1 MADKIVSKGG
11 IASIGDFSV
20 TGSLTVSGSS
30 TSIVEVGGKQF
41 QFKDGGGLDA
51 ILSTNYNNFRI
62 RGNNNAGLYINLSG
76 HVSAT
81 ANMAVGDTYINASAP
96 PARLTVKGS
105 GTTSATTAF
114 RVENANASGSMV
126 VRDNGFVGIGTT
138 SPTYKLELSG
148 STAAERTIGVDGDPV
163 VYYPDQAS
171 SAYDYSVALGNGL
184 RNATNTG
191 GNAGTRNTAI
201 GISNQTNVTTGNGNV
216 SVGSSTLEYNTTGV
230 NNITMGHLAGQYI
243 RQSGNNALG
252 FGAMRF
258 VATGSNNVALGYY
271 AGYEDGSS
279 STITET
285 NNSLY
290 LGSLS
295 KASSTTGNTNEI
307 VIGYQAQG
315 LGSNT
320 VVLGNDSITTTALK
334 GNVGI
339 GTTSPTY
346 ALEVSGSGGTQG
358 VIRSRRLIAYGGTAG
373 DPPITTASTIAGLF
387 EVGYAQLGFS
397 SYGGE
402 AGRIET
408 NSRLWNIGMT
418 GGTAKMN
425 IRGTGATSATT
436 AFRVENANT
445 SGSMVILDD
454 GNVGIGTT
462 LPSQKLDVNGNI
474 KASKLLLNTTN
485 DGYTLYSDGES
496 RINGVIFQQVSSTD
510 YLQKAS
516 GTGAFYVRNAV
527 NGQNLYVG
535 ANNSS
540 GLFTNYLGVDGAN
553 NAVAIR
559 TNDVTRLYISSS
571 GNVGIGTTSPSS
583 SLHVSGSTTI
593 DNVLTLTPQDP
604 LPTSPATGSFAVSAS
619 VPPKPYFYDGTS
631 WNALY

>member
-105 GTTSATTAF
+105 GT
-114 RVENANASGSMV
+114 
-126 VRDNGFVGIGTT
+126 
-138 SPTYKLELSG
+138 
-148 STAAERTIGVDGDPV
+148 
-163 VYYPDQAS
+163 
-171 SAYDYSVALGNGL
+171 
-184 RNATNTG
+184 
-191 GNAGTRNTAI
+191 
-201 GISNQTNVTTGNGNV
+201 
-216 SVGSSTLEYNTTGV
+216 
-230 NNITMGHLAGQYI
+230 
-243 RQSGNNALG
+243 
-252 FGAMRF
+252 
-258 VATGSNNVALGYY
+258 
-271 AGYEDGSS
+271 
-279 STITET
+279 
-285 NNSLY
+285 
-290 LGSLS
+290 
-295 KASSTTGNTNEI
+295 
-307 VIGYQAQG
+307 
-315 LGSNT
+315 
-320 VVLGNDSITTTALK
+320 
-334 GNVGI
+334 
-339 GTTSPTY
+339 
-346 ALEVSGSGGTQG
+346 
-358 VIRSRRLIAYGGTAG
+358 
-373 DPPITTASTIAGLF
+373 
-387 EVGYAQLGFS
+387 
-397 SYGGE
+397 
-402 AGRIET
+402 
-408 NSRLWNIGMT
+408 
-418 GGTAKMN
+418 
-425 IRGTGATSATT
+425 TSATT